1 MIGEAI
7 EQHPEMSVLKLCE
20 LFGVSRSW
28 YYEKPASEEKARRE
42 VGLRDAPE
50 RVVLE
55 FPGHGYRRVTKALQ
69 REGWDVNHKRVLRIM
84 RQESLLCQLKRRF
97 KPTTDSGH
105 SFRTYPNLLKE
116 VAVDGPDLAW
126 ISDITYV
133 RLPTTFCYRSR
144 RYMP

>member
-1 MIGEAI
+1 MDATAYHLYGPPLPAAR
-7 EQHPEMSVLKLCE
+7 

-28 YYEKPASEEKARRE
+28 YYEKPTSEEKARRE
-42 VGLRDAPE
+42 VGLRDATE

-97 KPTTDSGH
+97 KPTTDPGH

-116 VAVDGPDLAW
+116 VAVDGPE
-126 ISDITYV
+126 I
-133 RLPTTFCYRSR
+133 
-144 RYMP
+144 